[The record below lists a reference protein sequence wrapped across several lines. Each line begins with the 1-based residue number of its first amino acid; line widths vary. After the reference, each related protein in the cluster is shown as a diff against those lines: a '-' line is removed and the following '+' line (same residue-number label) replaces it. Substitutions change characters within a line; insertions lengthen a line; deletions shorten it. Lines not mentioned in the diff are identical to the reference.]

1 MGPKMPHNEVGRTDH
16 TLSVVVCTYDRYS
29 LLDQAIASLLRQDVA
44 GIEIIVVD
52 NSPDQKRAQD
62 HGLRYA
68 GCDRVTY
75 VLEPRPGLSQ
85 ARNIGI
91 ARARG
96 SIVAFIDDDATAD
109 PGWARAIIDTFETFP
124 GNVAVVGGAVAPRL
138 TAVRPEWLT
147 DKLMRYL
154 SIVERGTDLRE
165 LSQGEWL
172 AGCNIAFR
180 RSALQEIGGFSEAL
194 GRSGTA
200 SLLSNEETQVV
211 DRIRAS
217 GGLVVYNPRAQVE
230 HTIDVSRLDE
240 LWFYRR
246 AAWQAVSDVLSDP
259 EKALVRAPRS
269 AVHVSGLI
277 DLARVPPGTQER
289 VDAIYGLV
297 LSCLAGE
304 AIFDQKLRNSSR
316 SRFAKNLR
324 AIPGKAIRKLRA
336 SLSP

>member
-1 MGPKMPHNEVGRTDH
+1 MQHNELGRTDH
-16 TLSVVVCTYDRYS
+16 TLSVVVCTYDRYG

-44 GIEIIVVD
+44 DIEIIIVD

-75 VLEPRPGLSQ
+75 VLEPRPGLSR

-109 PGWARAIIDTFETFP
+109 PGWAKAIIDTFETFP
-124 GNVAVVGGAVAPRL
+124 GNVAAVGGIVAPRW

-154 SIVERGTDLRE
+154 SIVERGTELRE
-165 LSQGEWL
+165 LQRGEWL

-180 RSALQEIGGFSEAL
+180 RSVLQAIGGFSEAL
-194 GRSGTA
+194 GRSGA
-200 SLLSNEETQVV
+200 VSLLSNEETQVV
-211 DRIRAS
+211 DLITAS
-217 GGLVVYNPRAQVE
+217 GGIVVYDPRARVE
-230 HTIDVSRLDE
+230 HTIDASRLDE
-240 LWFYRR
+240 LWFCRR
-246 AAWQAVSDVLSDP
+246 AAWQAVSDFLSDP
-259 EKALVRAPRS
+259 EKSRAHVLRS
-269 AVHVSGLI
+269 AGRVSDVI
-277 DLARVPPGTQER
+277 DPSRVPQGTQER
-289 VDAIYGLV
+289 VNAIYGLV

-304 AIFDQKLRNSSR
+304 AIFDKKLRKRSG
-316 SRFAKNLR
+316 SRFVNNLR
-324 AIPGKAIRKLRA
+324 AIPGKAIRKFRA